1 MLNATYRQ
9 NLLANCK
16 ELLTWHARGVA
27 APASL
32 PGNANPGG
40 TAAVRSRTNSGFGAR
55 EDDWL
60 GAEAYIEPMF

>member
-1 MLNATYRQ
+1 MTYRQ

-16 ELLTWHARGVA
+16 GLLAWRRPHSMA
-27 APASL
+27 APANL
-32 PGNANPGG
+32 PGDASRPAG
-40 TAAVRSRTNSGFGAR
+40 TAAIRTGTNSGFGAR